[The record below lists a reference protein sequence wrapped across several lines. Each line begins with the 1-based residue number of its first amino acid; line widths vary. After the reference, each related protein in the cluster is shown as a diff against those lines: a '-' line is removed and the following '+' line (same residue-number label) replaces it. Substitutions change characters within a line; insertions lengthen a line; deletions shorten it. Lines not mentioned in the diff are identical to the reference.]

1 MFRLGILFCLS
12 YLVGSIPTS
21 VIVGRVTRH
30 VDIRNHGSGNAG
42 ATNALRILGWKAALI
57 VLAVDV
63 FKGWFAASVISR
75 WYFSEGS
82 GAQHF
87 NPTLA
92 ALLCG
97 AGAIIGHVYPVFVK
111 FRGGKGVAT
120 LAGVL
125 LYLFPLSVGLGV
137 LVMISILAL
146 TGYVGLSSVATVSL
160 LPVAV
165 YFWYGSLNSW
175 FGYFSI
181 FIAAF
186 IIFTHRS
193 NVSRM
198 LAGTENRFER
208 VWLFR
213 SRK

>member
-1 MFRLGILFCLS
+1 MFRLVVLLCLS

-30 VDIRNHGSGNAG
+30 IDIRNHGSGNAG
-42 ATNALRILGWKAALI
+42 ATNAFRLLGWKAALM

-63 FKGWFAASVISR
+63 FKGWFAAAVISR
-75 WYFSEGS
+75 WHFSEGAD
-82 GAQHF
+82 AQHF
-87 NPTLA
+87 DPTLA

-97 AGAIIGHVYPVFVK
+97 VAAIIGHVYPVFVK

-125 LYLFPLSVGLGV
+125 LYLFPLSVGLGII
-137 LVMISILAL
+137 VMICILAL
-146 TGYVGLSSVATVSL
+146 TGYVGLGSVATVLL
-160 LPVAV
+160 LPVAA

-186 IIFTHRS
+186 ITFTHRS
-193 NVSRM
+193 NVSRL
-198 LAGTENRFER
+198 LAGTENRFEKI
-208 VWLFR
+208 WLFK
-213 SRK
+213 SRE